1 MPQDSVGSAREGQ
14 FGAIGTRREQRP
26 VAGTQPPSLKGAP
39 DINSFTAPNNSSTSA
54 GNLLEF
60 EIVFYYQAIDV

>member
-1 MPQDSVGSAREGQ
+1 MSQDSVSNTREGQ

-26 VAGTQPPSLKGAP
+26 VAAAQPPMSTGGP
-39 DINSFTAPNNSSTSA
+39 DINSFTAPNNSNTSA

-60 EIVFYYQAIDV
+60 EITSCN